1 MIVVVTKARLYLRL
15 IATRRRGTRLGS
27 IDRTIDA
34 GAGVAGGRAAAPRML
49 RRRRRLPGGRA
60 VVGGFLVA
68 AAAVATFAAYL
79 GATSPPERQ
88 WVVAA
93 GDVAVGQELALGDLA
108 LIALDLPEELA
119 GRAFDDPETLV
130 GALAMAPLSR
140 YDLVQA
146 SHVMDSSEG
155 FDLEEVSFPIDP
167 ARAVAGGLRR
177 GDRVDVVASY
187 RGGDAVTEVVAGD
200 VLLLDIDHGE
210 DSIGASGSLTL
221 TVGIAQRQQVLALAH
236 GLSHAD
242 LLVVRTSADSSGD
255 APTRFRPEPAGQSG
269 SP

>member
-1 MIVVVTKARLYLRL
+1 M
-15 IATRRRGTRLGS
+15 
-27 IDRTIDA
+27 
-34 GAGVAGGRAAAPRML
+34 
-49 RRRRRLPGGRA
+49 
-60 VVGGFLVA
+60 GGFLVA

-93 GDVAVGQELALGDLA
+93 GDVAVGQQLTPGDLA
-108 LIALDLPEELA
+108 LIALDLPDELA

-146 SHVMDSSEG
+146 SSVVDRSEG

-210 DSIGASGSLTL
+210 DSIGASGAMTL
-221 TVGIAQRQQVLALAH
+221 TVGVAEREQVLALAH

-242 LLVVRTSADSSGD
+242 LLVVRTPAGSTGE
-255 APTRFRPEPAGQSG
+255 APTRFQPESAARGG